1 MDVINRKVGP
11 ALKTPCN
18 NNPECLKPIDAA
30 IIAAVASYN
39 VANPPLAVPAGVV
52 VVTMPAPL
60 TGPAPKAPT
69 EFV

>member
-1 MDVINRKVGP
+1 MDVMNRKVGP
-11 ALKTPCN
+11 TLKFPCKDN
-18 NNPECLKPIDAA
+18 QECLKPIDAA

-52 VVTMPAPL
+52 VATMPAPL
-60 TGPAPKAPT
+60 TEAAPKVQT